1 MTEGG
6 EGTTVVDLL
15 RRGRCGL
22 VVNTPYGGSGPR
34 GDGYLIREAAQVAR
48 IPCITTIAG
57 AAAAVHA
64 IANARTE
71 AALSLQERIDD
82 EARAAQGPVD

>member
-1 MTEGG
+1 MRALAIACTAA
-6 EGTTVVDLL
+6 
-15 RRGRCGL
+15 
-22 VVNTPYGGSGPR
+22 
-34 GDGYLIREAAQVAR
+34 AAQVAR

-71 AALSLQERIDD
+71 AALSLQERI
-82 EARAAQGPVD
+82 ESESRASNGSSH

>member
-1 MTEGG
+1 MSGVEA
-6 EGTTVVDLL
+6 GTTVVDLL
-15 RRGRCGL
+15 RRGRCDL
-22 VVNTPYGGSGPR
+22 VVNIPYGGSGPR

-48 IPCITTIAG
+48 TPCITTISG

-71 AALSLQERIDD
+71 AALSLQERIGSDTRT
-82 EARAAQGPVD
+82 AGCAP